1 MSLVTRLK
9 KIGHID
15 FVECVWVDD
24 EFPETVEY
32 LKRNSTRKDV
42 AWVELWYRE
51 YRDDTDEDSV
61 MIFQGSGDL
70 GEIFWDV
77 NET

>member
-9 KIGHID
+9 KIGRD
-15 FVECVWVDD
+15 NFVECIWMDH
-24 EFPETVEY
+24 EFSETVEF
-32 LKRNSTRKDV
+32 LKRNSIRKQIS
-42 AWVELWYRE
+42 WVELWYR
-51 YRDDTDEDSV
+51 DDADEDSV
-61 MIFQGSGDL
+61 MIFQGSGNL